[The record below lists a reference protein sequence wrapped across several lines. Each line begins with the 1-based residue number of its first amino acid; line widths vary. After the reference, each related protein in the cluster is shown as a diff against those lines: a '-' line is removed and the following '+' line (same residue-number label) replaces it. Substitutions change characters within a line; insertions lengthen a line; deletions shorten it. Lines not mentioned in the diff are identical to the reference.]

1 MATSPAFLRGGFRP
15 FFFAAAA
22 WALVAVAIWLHV
34 LAKGSTTIGAMEA
47 LAWHRHEMMFGFVG
61 ATIAGFLLTAVPNWT
76 GRLPIAGMPLAG
88 LFLWWV
94 AGRAIP
100 LAWADGP
107 QLFLALADA
116 GFYFG
121 LAAIMAREVVLA
133 GNRNLPIVGLVA
145 LFGLADFAD
154 HATGTGLVADP
165 AIAIR
170 AATLLVLTMISLIG
184 GRIIPSFTRNYLQKR
199 GACGP
204 LPSQPSSFD
213 LAVIALTFG
222 ALGGW
227 VFWPDNRWVGF
238 LSVAAAFVQLARLW
252 RWQGYR
258 CFSDALVL
266 ILHLAYLWVPASLAL
281 LGMSIL
287 GAVPLSAAIH
297 ALTAGAMTMMILAVV
312 TRATLGHTG
321 RELKADG
328 STKAIY
334 AFAMTA
340 ALVRVAASLG
350 VGDYTE
356 LLHLAGG
363 LWMAA
368 FALFLLSY
376 GPKLLGPRADGKP

>member
-15 FFFAAAA
+15 FFFGAGV
-22 WALVAVAIWLHV
+22 WALVAVGIWLHA
-34 LAKGSTTIGAMEA
+34 LAMGSSTIGAMEA

-61 ATIAGFLLTAVPNWT
+61 ATISGFLLTAVPNWT
-76 GRLPIAGMPLAG
+76 GRLPIAGMPLAA

-94 AGRAIP
+94 AGRAVP
-100 LAWADGP
+100 LVWPGGP
-107 QLFLALADA
+107 QFVIALADA

-133 GNRNLPIVGLVA
+133 GNRNLPIVGMVA

-154 HATGTGLVADP
+154 HATATGMVADP

-170 AATLLVLTMISLIG
+170 AATMLVMTMVSLIG

-199 GACGP
+199 GASGP
-204 LPSQPSSFD
+204 LPAQPSPFD
-213 LAVIALTFG
+213 LAVIALMFG

-227 VFWPDNRWVGF
+227 VLWPDNRWVGVM
-238 LSVAAAFVQLARLW
+238 SVAAALAQFARLW

-258 CFSDALVL
+258 CVADALVL
-266 ILHLAYLWVPASLAL
+266 ILHLAYFWVPGSLAL

-321 RELKADG
+321 RELKADDW
-328 STKAIY
+328 TKGIY
-334 AFAMTA
+334 ALAMMAAFA
-340 ALVRVAASLG
+340 RVAASLG
-350 VGDYTE
+350 IGDYTE
-356 LLHLAGG
+356 LLHWAGG

-368 FALFLLSY
+368 FGLFLLSY
-376 GPKLLGPRADGKP
+376 GPKLLGPRADGKL